1 MEATFTSQ
9 ADERQKNTK
18 SQRDGEG
25 VTEKTV
31 TDRLT
36 DIKIAFQ
43 KLSSPVSLF
52 LREKTLHLYRARSE
66 ESLTAAA
73 FDSCLDV

>member
-43 KLSSPVSLF
+43 KLSSPVFFF
-52 LREKTLHLYRARSE
+52 LGEKTLHLYRTCSE

>member
-18 SQRDGEG
+18 SQRDREG

-36 DIKIAFQ
+36 DIKIAFHHQ
-43 KLSSPVSLF
+43 FPFSSERRRSTCTARVLKSRSL
-52 LREKTLHLYRARSE
+52 RQ
-66 ESLTAAA
+66 A